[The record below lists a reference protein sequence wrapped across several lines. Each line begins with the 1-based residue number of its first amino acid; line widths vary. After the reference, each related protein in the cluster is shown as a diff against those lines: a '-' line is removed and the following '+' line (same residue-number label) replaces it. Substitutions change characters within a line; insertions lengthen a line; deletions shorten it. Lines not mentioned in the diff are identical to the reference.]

1 MNLLNWLAVAIPN
14 NYVIENAVK
23 LDWIGNLIQTLI
35 NACGSIGLGVIVFT
49 LILKLITLPFDI
61 ISRVSTKKNSVMM
74 EKMRPELEKLQ
85 RQYSNNAQLYQ
96 RKMQDLYKKNG
107 YSPFSA
113 CLPTILNLVFFIVVI
128 GQFSTY
134 SHYANLQLFCNMS
147 VVYQS
152 AVDEFCDT
160 NTDIFY
166 VVDLVDDNGDVY
178 GKERKFN
185 LEGFIASSYGEGIKA
200 FGFESN
206 DVKLDEDGKQVLPL
220 PDDPSQDMLK
230 ALHAELLKG
239 ESSILKDYASYPIIL
254 IDETT
259 GVYSLTTVEADL
271 GNFKEEAGNV
281 IAEYYGEKFINEY
294 VKEAGRVASAEQ
306 YRANKDSV
314 RFLWVKNVWS
324 QDIPWEHPIKATFAE
339 YGFLVKSGCF
349 ATCGSGCNSD
359 ENKIAGTHYEAVYSE
374 ITANLQEEKTQPNGY
389 LILVLLSIG
398 TMLISQIIAQ
408 KQQKTQTELGSVDGA
423 NGTAAQSQKMMT
435 WMMPIMF
442 GMFSFMYTASFSI
455 YIIVSSVFSLLS
467 NMLINLAVDKKFARL
482 AAEEARQLELRR
494 TGKIKEIEKDKK
506 NKKK

>member
-14 NYVIENAVK
+14 NYVIQNAVQ
-23 LDWIGNLIQTLI
+23 LDWIGEIIQSLIK
-35 NACGSIGLGVIVFT
+35 ACGSIGLGVIVFT

-134 SHYANLQLFCNMS
+134 SHYANLQLFCDMS
-147 VVYQS
+147 VAYQAS
-152 AVDEFCDT
+152 IDEFCDA
-160 NTDIFY
+160 NPDLIIKS
-166 VVDLVDDNGDVY
+166 DLVDDNGEIY
-178 GKERKFN
+178 GVERTLN
-185 LEGFIASSYGEGIKA
+185 LQSFIGSSYDAGISSVFDFKA
-200 FGFESN
+200 E
-206 DVKLDEDGKQVLPL
+206 DVKTVNGKQALTLPSE
-220 PDDPSQDMLK
+220 PSQKMLG
-230 ALHAELLKG
+230 AIHAELAKG
-239 ESSILKDYASYPIIL
+239 ESGILFEYSGYEIVL
-254 IDETT
+254 VEN
-259 GVYSLTTVEADL
+259 GVYSLTTSSEDL
-271 GNFKEEAGNV
+271 GDFKEKVGTI
-281 IAEYYGEKFINEY
+281 IAEHYGNKFINEQI
-294 VKEAGRVASAEQ
+294 KEIGREAAAEE

-324 QDIPWEHPIKATFAE
+324 QDIPWEHPIKQSFGE
-339 YGFLVKSGCF
+339 YGFLIKSGCF

-359 ENKIAGTHYEAVYSE
+359 ANRITGTHYDTVYNE
-374 ITANLQEEKTQPNGY
+374 ITANLGEEKEQPNGY

-398 TMLISQIIAQ
+398 TMLISQVIAQ
-408 KQQKTQTELGSVDGA
+408 KQAKTQTELGSVDGA

-442 GMFSFMYTASFSI
+442 GVFSFMYTASFSI

-482 AAEEARQLELRR
+482 AAEEAKQLELRR
-494 TGKIKEIEKDKK
+494 TGKIKEIEKKDKK
-506 NKKK
+506 NKK